1 MTQERE
7 ARDVPLPEYVQIEPV
22 GQCNLR
28 CRMCAIQ
35 FRRDGP
41 PHGPPAF
48 MDFDVFVRIVGEMT
62 RLKRLHLQ
70 GLGEPFMHPRFFDMV
85 RHASDRGIRV
95 TSNSNM
101 TLLGDRRAEQCL
113 NSGLAELHVS
123 IDGATAATYESIRVR
138 ARYARVRRNLA
149 HLTALQRQRGLS
161 RPRIVIVFV
170 LMRRNF
176 EELPGLVRQAAGWGI
191 GEVFVQHLCHDFG
204 ESSLPGHYAPM
215 RDFVDRETIAGV
227 ESASVDAA
235 FEEARTEAGRLGVE
249 LRLPRTR
256 RKATPGCDWP
266 WTGAY
271 FSYEGLAM
279 PCCMIGTPDRLNFG
293 NAGVH
298 GAASLWRG
306 ADYRA
311 FRERLASDDPPDIC
325 RSCALYHG
333 TF

>member
-1 MTQERE
+1 MTATSE
-7 ARDVPLPEYVQIEPV
+7 ARQVPLPEYVQIEPV

-35 FRRDGP
+35 FRKDGT

-48 MDFDVFVRIVGEMT
+48 MDFGVFVRIVNGMT

-85 RHASDRGIRV
+85 KYASDRGVRV
-95 TSNSNM
+95 TSNSNL
-101 TLLGDRRAEQCL
+101 TLLGDRRAEQCVA
-113 NSGLAELHVS
+113 SGLAELHVS

-138 ARYARVRRNLA
+138 ARYARVMRNLE
-149 HLTALQRQRGLS
+149 HLTSLQRRRGVS
-161 RPRIVIVFV
+161 RPKIVIVFV

-176 EELPGLVRQAAGWGI
+176 EELPALVRQAAGWGV

-204 ESSLPGHYAPM
+204 ESSLPSHYAPM
-215 RDFVDRETIAGV
+215 RDFVDGETIAGV
-227 ESASVDAA
+227 ESAAVAGIFAEAKADAA
-235 FEEARTEAGRLGVE
+235 RLGVA
-249 LRLPRTR
+249 LRLPSIE
-256 RKATPGCDWP
+256 RKSTPGCDWP

-293 NAGVH
+293 DAGARGVETVWH
-298 GAASLWRG
+298 GP
-306 ADYRA
+306 DYQA
-311 FRERLASDDPPDIC
+311 FRDRLASDDPPDIC